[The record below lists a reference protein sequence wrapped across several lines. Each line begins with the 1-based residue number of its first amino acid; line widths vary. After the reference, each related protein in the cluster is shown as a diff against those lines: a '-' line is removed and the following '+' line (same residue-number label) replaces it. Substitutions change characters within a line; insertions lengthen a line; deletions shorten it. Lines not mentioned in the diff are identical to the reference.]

1 MMMRMTVM
9 VMIVIM
15 MMMMIVIILCEF
27 KLVLDTGVVMLLF
40 LSALRSLD
48 SKAVLAVSGKPQSPN
63 CKTERAIIQR

>member
-1 MMMRMTVM
+1 M
-9 VMIVIM
+9 VMIVMMM

-48 SKAVLAVSGKPQSPN
+48 SKTVLAVSGKPQSPN